1 MEGNSKHG
9 ATCKGQIPMP
19 PYRVTTT
26 YSVSSCT
33 EVLRPR
39 SIKAN
44 HYSVGENA
52 GSEVAKAAS
61 DQHPCQWDR
70 ARSPSRFITGVL
82 RTCMH
87 FFFSHLSLGCSH
99 LFLAARIVRE
109 KKNFTPLQLSHN
121 WLGMLK
127 AACRIPVVT
136 LKGLNE

>member
-9 ATCKGQIPMP
+9 ATCKGQISMP

-39 SIKAN
+39 PIKAN

-87 FFFSHLSLGCSH
+87 FFFSSFLGVLALIPSGENSQGKKISR
-99 LFLAARIVRE
+99 LF
-109 KKNFTPLQLSHN
+109 N
-121 WLGMLK
+121 
-127 AACRIPVVT
+127 
-136 LKGLNE
+136 

>member
-70 ARSPSRFITGVL
+70 ARSPSRSSPEFSVPA
-82 RTCMH
+82 CN
-87 FFFSHLSLGCSH
+87 FFSHLSLGCSH

-109 KKNFTPLQLSHN
+109 KKFHASS
-121 WLGMLK
+121 
-127 AACRIPVVT
+127 I
-136 LKGLNE
+136 ES